1 MHTLTRSD
9 LQAGFGKQLTM
20 MPMGLMAA
28 KSISIKGTVRY
39 GPGTFE
45 DAIDLLARG
54 RIDIAP
60 LITATYP
67 LTKINDALKAQIAR
81 EGIKIVLMNQE

>member
-1 MHTLTRSD
+1 MKTTHCLYQFDFFANRA
-9 LQAGFGKQLTM
+9 LL
-20 MPMGLMAA
+20 P
-28 KSISIKGTVRY
+28 GTVRY

-54 RIDIAP
+54 KIDIAP

-67 LTKINDALKAQIAR
+67 LTKIQDALAAQIAR